1 VIGGPAR
8 EYRRDSSDM
17 RAHDGSNRTFLF
29 PIRPRIGHNNFMK
42 TTHACGIVAPI
53 PWELLT
59 DELPP
64 VFSNA
69 RERRALGT
77 FFMPRGRMRELT
89 GIVEQTLLATG
100 WTTLQWRRVPVC
112 FDGFDHQRR
121 ESLPAILQLAAIAEK
136 GPGRPPRA
144 LDKVRLYLETHAL
157 RQQAR
162 GFAVVS
168 LSTSTVIYKGLLSP
182 EELRVFYPDLRE
194 PAFQA
199 PFAVL
204 QRKISASATPLW
216 SMAPPLHTL
225 AHNGELRHTESH
237 CA

>member
-1 VIGGPAR
+1 
-8 EYRRDSSDM
+8 
-17 RAHDGSNRTFLF
+17 
-29 PIRPRIGHNNFMK
+29 MK

-59 DELPP
+59 DDLSP
-64 VFSNA
+64 VFTQA
-69 RERRALGT
+69 RGRRAVGT
-77 FFMPRGRMRELT
+77 FFMPRGRVRELM

-112 FDGFDHQRR
+112 FDGFDARRR
-121 ESLPAILQLAAIAEK
+121 ETMPAILQLAAIADK
-136 GPGRPPRA
+136 GAGRPPRA

-182 EELRVFYPDLRE
+182 AELRVFYPDLRE

-225 AHNGELRHTESH
+225 AHNGELRHPSSN

>member
-1 VIGGPAR
+1 
-8 EYRRDSSDM
+8 M

-29 PIRPRIGHNNFMK
+29 PIRARIGHNNFMK

-53 PWELLT
+53 PWALLT

-64 VFSNA
+64 VFSNT

-77 FFMPRGRMRELT
+77 FFMPRARVRELT

-112 FDGFDHQRR
+112 FDGFDYQRR
-121 ESLPAILQLAAIAEK
+121 EAMPAILQVAAIAGK
-136 GPGRPPRA
+136 GAGRPPRT

-182 EELRVFYPDLRE
+182 DELRVFYPDLRE

-204 QRKISASATPLW
+204 QRKISAAATPLW

-225 AHNGELRHTESH
+225 AHNGELRHAESN

>member
-1 VIGGPAR
+1 MA
-8 EYRRDSSDM
+8 
-17 RAHDGSNRTFLF
+17 
-29 PIRPRIGHNNFMK
+29 

-53 PWELLT
+53 PWELLSE
-59 DELPP
+59 DLPP

-69 RERRALGT
+69 RERRALGA
-77 FFMPRGRMRELT
+77 FFMPRARARELT
-89 GIVEQTLLATG
+89 GIVEQTMLATG

-112 FDGFDHQRR
+112 FEGFDSRRR
-121 ESLPAILQLAAIAEK
+121 EAMPAILQVAAVAGK
-136 GPGRPPRA
+136 GAGKPPRA

-168 LSTSTVIYKGLLSP
+168 LSTSTVIYKGLLSA
-182 EELRVFYPDLRE
+182 EELPVFYPDLRE
-194 PAFQA
+194 PSFQR

-204 QRKISASATPLW
+204 QRRFSAAAAPLW

-225 AHNGELRHTESH
+225 AHNGELRQGGEPLRV
-237 CA
+237 A

>member
-1 VIGGPAR
+1 
-8 EYRRDSSDM
+8 M
-17 RAHDGSNRTFLF
+17 T
-29 PIRPRIGHNNFMK
+29 

-53 PWELLT
+53 PWDLLT
-59 DELPP
+59 EDLPP

-69 RERRALGT
+69 RERRALGA
-77 FFMPRGRMRELT
+77 FFMPRARMRELT
-89 GIVEQTLLATG
+89 GIVEQTMLATG
-100 WTTLQWRRVPVC
+100 WTTLEWRRVPVC
-112 FDGFDHQRR
+112 FKGFDARR
-121 ESLPAILQLAAIAEK
+121 RDAMPAILQVAALAGK
-136 GPGRPPRA
+136 GAARPPRA

-182 EELRVFYPDLRE
+182 AELPVFYPDLRE
-194 PAFQA
+194 PRFQP

-204 QRKISASATPLW
+204 ERRFNAAAGPLW

-225 AHNGELRHTESH
+225 AHNGELRQAESH